1 MRARTPRTTIILTGI
16 LLITSCSGLTSPE
29 PTSTPDPCSKD
40 ILEKIV
46 GDFDDFKKEIDQLA
60 EVAAATPAEDL
71 ELIVRQMTKLKEEV
85 EDYEF
90 PLCAAKAQSA
100 LFNFSFSTE
109 QCIFYKY
116 AQYINVVSHP
126 EEEAKHC
133 DRAGL
138 FEEGYVSMLQE
149 LNEMIA
155 EK

>member
-1 MRARTPRTTIILTGI
+1 MRARTPRTTILLTGI

-46 GDFDDFKKEIDQLA
+46 GDIDDFKKEIDQLA

-71 ELIVRQMTKLKEEV
+71 EFIVRQMTKLKEEL
-85 EDYEF
+85 EQYQF
-90 PLCAAKAQSA
+90 PLCGAKVDSA
-100 LFNFSFSTE
+100 LYNYAFYTE
-109 QCIFYKY
+109 QCYFGKFADVIIDQDSMV
-116 AQYINVVSHP
+116 AGEN
-126 EEEAKHC
+126 HC
-133 DRAGL
+133 DQVQVY
-138 FEEGYVSMLQE
+138 EETYYLLLQE